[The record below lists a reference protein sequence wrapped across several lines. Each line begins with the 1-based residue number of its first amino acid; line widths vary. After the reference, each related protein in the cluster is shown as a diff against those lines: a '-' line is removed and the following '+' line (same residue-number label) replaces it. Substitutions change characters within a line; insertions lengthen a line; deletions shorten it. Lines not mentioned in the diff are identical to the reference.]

1 MHAATSSTD
10 TPSKSVSDQSAIAA
24 FYSDAAHTIVRSKAH
39 HLHNEHDY
47 KDTHSAQTDPVVNE
61 FKA

>member
-1 MHAATSSTD
+1 MHAATSSKG

-24 FYSDAAHTIVRSKAH
+24 FYSDAAHTIVRSAH